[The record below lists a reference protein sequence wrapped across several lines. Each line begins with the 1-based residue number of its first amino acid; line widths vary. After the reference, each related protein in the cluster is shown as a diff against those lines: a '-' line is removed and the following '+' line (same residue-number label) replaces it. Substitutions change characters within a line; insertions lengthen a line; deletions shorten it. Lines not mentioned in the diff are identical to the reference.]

1 MKFEKT
7 TRANE
12 LPTAIMWLFK
22 NSFRVTWFFFFFIMY
37 LQRKMKNAHEHALD
51 NFFLQT
57 DLLL

>member
-7 TRANE
+7 THANE
-12 LPTAIMWLFK
+12 LPTTIIVIKKFFAYYLVFLCKAK
-22 NSFRVTWFFFFFIMY
+22 NE
-37 LQRKMKNAHEHALD
+37 KKNGHEHALD